1 VARTVS
7 QVADVA
13 GVSVR
18 TLHHYD
24 RIGLLTPSDRTS
36 AGYRLYTPQDL
47 ERLQQVL
54 LFKELGFGLDDIR
67 RIMNEPGFDRIE
79 ALAAQRTLLQM
90 KSQRI
95 GDMLGAVEKALDAAE
110 KGIAMDEKDM
120 FEVFGDFD
128 PKQYEDEARERW
140 GQTEAYKE
148 SARRVAKMTKEDWIR
163 IKAEG
168 EAIEA
173 GLAQAMAEGKP
184 VDDPEVQALVERH
197 WSQIDSNFYPCSLEV
212 YEGLADMYV
221 ADPRFTAHY
230 DERAEGL
237 AAYVHDAMKA
247 WVASRRD

>member
-7 QVADVA
+7 QVAGVA
-13 GVSVR
+13 KVSVR

-24 RIGLLTPSDRTS
+24 RIGLLSPSERTS

-54 LFKELGFGLDDIR
+54 LFKELGFGLDEIR
-67 RIMNEPGFDRIE
+67 RIVNDPGFDRVE
-79 ALAAQRTLLQM
+79 ALAAQRKLLQM

-95 GDMLGAVEKALDAAE
+95 GEMLGAVEKALDAAE
-110 KGIAMDEKDM
+110 KGIAMDEEDM

-128 PKQYEDEARERW
+128 PKQHEDEARERW
-140 GQTEAYKE
+140 GHTEAYKE
-148 SARRVAKMTKEDWIR
+148 SARRVAKMTKEDWVR

-168 EAIEA
+168 DAIEA
-173 GLAQAMAEGKP
+173 GLAAAMTAGKP

-212 YEGLADMYV
+212 YGGLADMYV
-221 ADPRFTAHY
+221 ADPRFAAHY
-230 DERAEGL
+230 DARAEGL
-237 AAYVHDAMKA
+237 ATYVHDAMKA
-247 WVASRRD
+247 WVASRQD